1 MCYNSPMPRKE
12 QSGLD
17 KFLSQAMRE
26 DRGFRRLFWS
36 EVAKA
41 PLYARRKL
49 EARLGDLPK

>member
-1 MCYNSPMPRKE
+1 MPRKE
-12 QSGLD
+12 QIGLD
-17 KFLSQAMRE
+17 KFLSQSMRG

-41 PLYARRKL
+41 PSSARRRL